1 MMKISFRDGTP
12 MNQHRYSPHYR
23 EPEVR
28 AIAGWIEAGESG
40 AVVGLAGAGKSNLLN
55 FLHTYPNAF
64 SQYFADPG
72 QVVVPV
78 PVDLN
83 NLPAYDIS
91 TFYRLILRS
100 FFEAAESFDPK
111 LRESIVEFYR
121 NNMKAQDPFLPQSA
135 LRELFFLLQAEQVK
149 VVLILDRFDR
159 FCEVATP
166 QMFDTLRGFRDTFKQ
181 NLTYIIGLRYEV
193 DYLPEPEKLGELHEL
208 LDLHTC
214 WVQPLRETDAR
225 QFIQEEVET
234 AAEAPAET
242 EIEAILSLTGG
253 YPALLKATCYW
264 WRTTVDRP
272 DGGGWAGVLRQEQS
286 IHNRLTELWTDLTQ
300 EEQLTLSDLA
310 KKNADA
316 SSKQDV
322 ADHHRYALKRLA
334 AKGLCQ
340 HHAGVWSIN
349 GTLLKNFA
357 AGIKEQALGRIWWD
371 EQSNTFWQ
379 GSSQLDLS
387 PQQQAILRYFMENA
401 HRRLTKTD
409 LIMHL
414 WPDEWEDVDETRL
427 YTLVRQL
434 RRKLDPRPTQPR
446 YIVNWRGTPE
456 GGYQFFPE
464 GRAG

>member
-1 MMKISFRDGTP
+1 
-12 MNQHRYSPHYR
+12 MNQNRYSAHYR

-28 AIAGWIEAGESG
+28 TIAGWIEAGESG
-40 AVVGLAGAGKSNLLN
+40 AVVGLAGAGKSNLLK
-55 FLHTYPNAF
+55 FLCAYPNAF
-64 SQYFADPG
+64 NQYFADPG
-72 QVVVPV
+72 QAVVPV

-100 FFEAAESFDPK
+100 FFEAEKAFDPK
-111 LRESIVEFYR
+111 LRKPIVEFYR
-121 NNMKAQDPFLPQSA
+121 DNMKAQDPFLPQSA

-181 NLTYIIGLRYEV
+181 NLSYIIGLRYEV
-193 DYLPEPEKLGELHEL
+193 DYLPQLEKLGELHEL

-214 WVQPLRETDAR
+214 WVQPLRENDAR
-225 QFIQEEVET
+225 RFIQEEVKT
-234 AAEAPAET
+234 ASELPT
-242 EIEAILSLTGG
+242 DIEIETIVKLTGG

-264 WRTTVDRP
+264 WRTTANQP
-272 DGGGWAGVLRQEQS
+272 DAESWPAALRQEQS
-286 IHNRLTELWTDLTQ
+286 IQNRLTELWSDLTQ
-300 EEQLTLSDLA
+300 EEQLALSDLA
-310 KKNADA
+310 KEYTNA
-316 SSKQDV
+316 SSKQD
-322 ADHHRYALKRLA
+322 ADNHHQHALTRLA

-340 HHAGVWSIN
+340 YHGDTWSIN
-349 GTLLKNFA
+349 GLLLKDFA
-357 AGIKEQALGRIWWD
+357 GDIKEQALGRIWLD

-379 GSSQLDLS
+379 GSTQLDLS
-387 PQQQAILRYFMENA
+387 PQQQAILYYFMENA

-414 WPDEWEDVDETRL
+414 WPDEWEEVDETRL

-434 RRKLDPRPTQPR
+434 RRKLDPKPTQPR

>member
-1 MMKISFRDGTP
+1 
-12 MNQHRYSPHYR
+12 MNGKTMEQRRYSPHYR

-28 AIAGWIEAGESG
+28 IIAGWIEAGESG
-40 AVVGLAGAGKSNLLN
+40 AVVGLAGAGKSNLLK
-55 FLHTYPNAF
+55 FLYAYPNAF
-64 SQYFADPG
+64 GQYFANPG

-83 NLPAYDIS
+83 NLPAYDIA

-100 FFEAAESFDPK
+100 FFEAGEVFDPK
-111 LRESIVEFYR
+111 LRKPIVDFYR
-121 NNMKAQDPFLPQSA
+121 DTMKAQDPFLPQSA

-181 NLTYIIGLRYEV
+181 NLSYIIGLRYEV

-214 WVQPLRETDAR
+214 WVQPLGETDAR
-225 QFIQEEVET
+225 QFIQEEIET
-234 AAEAPAET
+234 APEPPADIDIET
-242 EIEAILSLTGG
+242 MLHLTGG

-264 WRTTVDRP
+264 WRTTTLRPEVD
-272 DGGGWAGVLRQEQS
+272 DWLVALRHEQS
-286 IHNRLTELWTDLTQ
+286 IHNRLSELWSDLTQ

-310 KKNADA
+310 KEVTTKKAG
-316 SSKQDV
+316 QDL
-322 ADHHRYALKRLA
+322 AEHHQYALTRLA
-334 AKGLCQ
+334 AKGLCRSNDG
-340 HHAGVWSIN
+340 AWSIN
-349 GTLLKNFA
+349 GTLLADFA
-357 AGIKEQALGRIWWD
+357 AGVKEQALGRIWWD
-371 EQSNTFWQ
+371 EPSNTFWQ
-379 GSSQLDLS
+379 GSTQLDLS
-387 PQQQAILRYFMENA
+387 PQQQAILYYFMENA

-414 WPDEWEDVDETRL
+414 WPDEWEEVDETRL
-427 YTLVRQL
+427 YTLIRQL
-434 RRKLDPRPTQPR
+434 RRKLDPQPTQPR

-464 GRAG
+464 GRVG

>member
-1 MMKISFRDGTP
+1 
-12 MNQHRYSPHYR
+12 MNQQRYAPQYR
-23 EPEVR
+23 EHEVR
-28 AIAGWIEAGESG
+28 TIAGWIEADESG
-40 AVVGLAGAGKSNLLN
+40 AVVGLAGAGKSNLLK
-55 FLHTYPNAF
+55 FLCDYPNAF
-64 SQYFADPG
+64 DQYFAQPG
-72 QVVVPV
+72 PVVVPV

-100 FFEAAESFDPK
+100 FFEARESFDPK
-111 LRESIVEFYR
+111 LQKPVIQFYR
-121 NNMKAQDPFLPQSA
+121 DNMKEQDPFLPQSA
-135 LRELFFLLQAEQVK
+135 LRELFFLMQAEHVK

-181 NLTYIIGLRYEV
+181 NLSYIIGLRYEI

-208 LDLHTC
+208 LDLHIC
-214 WVQPLRETDAR
+214 WVQPLQGADAHR
-225 QFIQEEVET
+225 FIQEEIETVPEPPTEAEVET
-234 AAEAPAET
+234 MLA
-242 EIEAILSLTGG
+242 LTGG

-264 WRTTVDRP
+264 WRTAKDRP
-272 DGGGWAGVLRQEQS
+272 GVDGWTVALRQEQS
-286 IHNRLTELWTDLTQ
+286 IHNRLSELWSDLTQ

-310 KKNADA
+310 KETSPKNLAN
-316 SSKQDV
+316 
-322 ADHHRYALKRLA
+322 HHQHALTRLA
-334 AKGLCQ
+334 AKGLCRHQ
-340 HHAGVWSIN
+340 DEVWSIN
-349 GTLLKNFA
+349 GLLLEDFA
-357 AGIKEQALGRIWWD
+357 AGVKEQALGRIWWD
-371 EQSNTFWQ
+371 EPSSTFWQ

-434 RRKLDPRPTQPR
+434 RRKLDPKPTQPH
-446 YIVNWRGTPE
+446 YIINWRGTPE

>member
-1 MMKISFRDGTP
+1 

-23 EPEVR
+23 ESEVR
-28 AIAGWIEAGESG
+28 TIAGWIEAGESG
-40 AVVGLAGAGKSNLLN
+40 AVVGMAGAGKSNLLK
-55 FLHTYPNAF
+55 FLCAYPHAF
-64 SQYFADPG
+64 SQYFTNPD

-100 FFEAAESFDPK
+100 FFEAVEAFDAK
-111 LRESIVEFYR
+111 LRKPITEFYR
-121 NNMKAQDPFLPQSA
+121 DTMKAQDPFLPQSA

-181 NLTYIIGLRYEV
+181 TLSYIIGLRYEV
-193 DYLPEPEKLGELHEL
+193 DFLPEPEKLGELHEL

-214 WVQPLRETDAR
+214 WVQPLREADAR
-225 QFIQEEVET
+225 QFIQEEIET
-234 AAEAPAET
+234 APEPPT
-242 EIEAILSLTGG
+242 DIEIETMLNLTGG

-264 WRTTVDRP
+264 WRTTANRPAVD
-272 DGGGWAGVLRQEQS
+272 GWPAALGQEQS
-286 IHNRLTELWTDLTQ
+286 IQNRLMELWSDLTQ

-310 KKNADA
+310 KENVETP
-316 SSKQDV
+316 SKQDM
-322 ADHHRYALKRLA
+322 ADHHRYALTRLA

-340 HHAGVWSIN
+340 HHNGVWSIK
-349 GTLLKNFA
+349 GKLLEDFA
-357 AGIKEQALGRIWWD
+357 AGVKEQALGRIWWN

-379 GSSQLDLS
+379 GSTQLDLS
-387 PQQQAILRYFMENA
+387 PQQQAILHYFMENA

-414 WPDEWEDVDETRL
+414 WPDEWEEVDETRL

-434 RRKLDPRPTQPR
+434 RRKLDPQPTQPR